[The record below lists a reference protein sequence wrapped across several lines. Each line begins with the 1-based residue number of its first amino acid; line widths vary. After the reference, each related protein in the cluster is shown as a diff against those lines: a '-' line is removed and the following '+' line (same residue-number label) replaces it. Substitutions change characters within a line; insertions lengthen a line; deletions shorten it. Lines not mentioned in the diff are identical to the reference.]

1 MRETTHHLSITGMTC
16 SSCSRRVARVL
27 NGHPG
32 VINAEV
38 SHETNAGTVLTD
50 DTIAI
55 EELVAIVLSTGFS
68 VKA

>member
-1 MRETTHHLSITGMTC
+1 M
-16 SSCSRRVARVL
+16 AKVL